1 MRRSTILALPMA
13 AALALGLV
21 GCGSGGTKTPNEA
34 MNGYQN
40 ATHNNA
46 PSDMT
51 RVTPTPSTAPSTI
64 PSSTPEKDPLEEMG
78 EEIKEGIEEMG
89 EKAEDGARAI
99 KNKLK

>member
-1 MRRSTILALPMA
+1 MKRSTILALPMA

-21 GCGSGGTKTPNEA
+21 GCGSGGTTTPNEA

-51 RVTPTPSTAPSTI
+51 RATPTPSTV
-64 PSSTPEKDPLEEMG
+64 PSSTPSTTPKEDPLEELG
-78 EEIKEGIEEMG
+78 EDIKEGIEEIG
-89 EKAEDGARAI
+89 EKAKDGARAV